1 MVIRQVAEMK
11 DLAQEVL
18 NKYPDHRIIALT
30 GDLGAGKT
38 TFTQQFARL
47 VGVKAAITSPTF
59 SLVNEY
65 EYQATDGQLHT
76 FYHMDLYRIN
86 TAEEALDFGFEEY
99 LDSGEYCL
107 IEWPQVIENLLPAD
121 VLRIHLEIMEDS
133 SRKVI
138 FL

>member
-1 MVIRQVAEMK
+1 MTITQVEGMK

-18 NKYPDHRIIALT
+18 NKYPERRIIALT

-38 TFTQQFARL
+38 TFAREFAHL
-47 VGVKAAITSPTF
+47 LGVKTAITSPTF

-65 EYQATDGQLHT
+65 EYEGTDAQLHRL
-76 FYHMDLYRIN
+76 YHMDLYRIN
-86 TAEEALDFGFEEY
+86 SAEEALDFGFEEY
-99 LDSGEYCL
+99 LDSGQYCL
-107 IEWPQVIENLLPAD
+107 IEWPQVVENLLPDD

-133 SRKVI
+133 SRKVL

>member
-1 MVIRQVAEMK
+1 MTIRQAEGMK
-11 DLAQEVL
+11 YLAQEVL
-18 NKYPDHRIIALT
+18 LKNPDRRIIALT

-47 VGVKAAITSPTF
+47 LGVKTAITSPTF

-65 EYQATDGQLHT
+65 EYQDADGQIHT
-76 FYHMDLYRIN
+76 LYHMDLYRIN
-86 TAEEALDFGFEEY
+86 SAEEALDFGFEEY

-107 IEWPQVIENLLPAD
+107 IEWPQIVENLLPD
-121 VLRIHLEIMEDS
+121 EVLRIHLEIMEDS
-133 SRKVI
+133 SRKVL